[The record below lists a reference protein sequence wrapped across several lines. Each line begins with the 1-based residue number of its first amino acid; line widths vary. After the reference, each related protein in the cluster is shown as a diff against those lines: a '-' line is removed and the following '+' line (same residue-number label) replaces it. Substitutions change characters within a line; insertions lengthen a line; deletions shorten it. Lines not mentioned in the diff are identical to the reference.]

1 MVQEERFMNDLLILL
16 PIFGGL
22 IAIAFA
28 VFMIA
33 ALWKMF
39 VKAGQPGWGAII
51 PIYNTYILLLIAD
64 KPGWWLVLYLIP
76 VASFIVSIIV
86 SFAIAE
92 KFGKT
97 GGFAIGMILLPVVF
111 IPILGFGSAKYMAA
125 DEQAVAGIA

>member
-1 MVQEERFMNDLLILL
+1 MNDLLILL
-16 PIFGGL
+16 PILGGL

-33 ALWKMF
+33 AMWKMF
-39 VKAGQPGWGAII
+39 VKAGQPGWAAII
-51 PIYNTYILLLIAD
+51 PIYNTYILLLIVD

-76 VASFIVSIIV
+76 VASFIVNIIV
-86 SFAIAE
+86 FFAIAE

-111 IPILGFGSAKYMAA
+111 MPILGFGSAKYMAA
-125 DEQAVAGIA
+125 DEQAAAGIA